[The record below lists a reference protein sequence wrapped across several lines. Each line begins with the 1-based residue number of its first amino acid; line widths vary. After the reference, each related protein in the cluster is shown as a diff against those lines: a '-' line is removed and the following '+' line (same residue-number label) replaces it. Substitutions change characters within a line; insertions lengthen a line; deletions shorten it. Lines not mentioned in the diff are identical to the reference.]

1 MWWSH
6 LHPSGGV
13 SVLLTNTIERT
24 RSNIRGLGP
33 RWWKPKHLYIRTFW
47 GISNVRLER
56 AFGLLECELGRKRE
70 KSRTALVNSP
80 KAKGLSVPQ
89 DSSPTSYHPLHFS
102 ISPLLHPPYPQ
113 AYPQTT
119 MFKPTQTYDQVAAAE
134 LQAELDEWHEEPIES
149 VESRSHQ
156 VNLHRRPGF
165 YKKALLGSITVNAV
179 LLMVCGWLYL
189 KLRV

>member
-1 MWWSH
+1 
-6 LHPSGGV
+6 
-13 SVLLTNTIERT
+13 
-24 RSNIRGLGP
+24 
-33 RWWKPKHLYIRTFW
+33 
-47 GISNVRLER
+47 
-56 AFGLLECELGRKRE
+56 
-70 KSRTALVNSP
+70 
-80 KAKGLSVPQ
+80 
-89 DSSPTSYHPLHFS
+89 
-102 ISPLLHPPYPQ
+102 
-113 AYPQTT
+113 

-165 YKKALLGSITVNAV
+165 YKKALLGSITVNAL